1 MAHMVIF
8 QTPDG
13 NPGYNQF
20 DTVEAAV
27 AFVEQLRNEQGV
39 SNARMFA
46 LEEIKFDFK
55 PYYRVE
61 LAALTTGTG
70 PASTVAPPPAP
81 ISAAPVVSSTPAPEA
96 PPAPPEPESPAHD
109 DSDDT
114 SPAATAPS
122 NAADLS
128 SPVGVGPVTDG
139 EPQLRRGLFGR

>member
-46 LEEIKFDFK
+46 LEEIKFEFK

-61 LAALTTGTG
+61 LAALTSGE
-70 PASTVAPPPAP
+70 PATATPPAP
-81 ISAAPVVSSTPAPEA
+81 VAAPAEAPVAPAPAEA
-96 PPAPPEPESPAHD
+96 YSAPAPD
-109 DSDDT
+109 D
-114 SPAATAPS
+114 
-122 NAADLS
+122 AADLS
-128 SPVGVGPVTDG
+128 SPVGAVATGDG
-139 EPQLRRGLFGR
+139 DAQLRRGLFGR